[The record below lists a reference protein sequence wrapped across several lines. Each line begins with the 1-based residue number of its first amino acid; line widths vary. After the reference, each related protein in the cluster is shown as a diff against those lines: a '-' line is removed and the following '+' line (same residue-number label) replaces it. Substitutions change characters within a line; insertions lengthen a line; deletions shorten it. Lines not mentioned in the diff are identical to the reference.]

1 MEERVFWLAW
11 AQISGVGPI
20 LLKRLQNHFISLSAA
35 WEASPNQLREVEGFG
50 NKTVQAV
57 VEKRAKIDPEKL
69 LKQHLEKN
77 PNFWTP
83 ADPEYPRLLLEIP
96 NPPPVLYYRGKPQL
110 SENQGITPTIGIVGT
125 RSLSEYG
132 KRWTRKISAAL
143 AKQGFTIV
151 SGMAEG
157 IDTEAHDACLE
168 VGGRTLAVLG
178 TGVDVVYPPSN
189 RRLYDRILE
198 NGLVLSE
205 YIAGT
210 QPNRTNF
217 PPRNRI
223 IAGLSRAVL
232 VMEAP
237 NKSGALITADYT
249 KDLQRD
255 IYVLTARLE
264 DYNSHG
270 CLKLLNKGA
279 NAIPV
284 EFDQLLTMLGAKP
297 VADKADFSSLPLFNQ
312 PQIERSPTPIQPP
325 TPELEPDLK
334 QVFQTLTTEPLSFDL
349 IVQQS
354 GLAASVVSSALL
366 QLELMGLVTQ
376 LPGMRYQKC

>member
-11 AQISGVGPI
+11 SQVSGIGPI
-20 LLKRLQNHFISLSAA
+20 LLKRLQTHFISLATA
-35 WEASPNQLREVEGFG
+35 WEASPNQLKEVEGFG
-50 NKTVQAV
+50 TKTVQAV
-57 VEKRAKIDPEKL
+57 VEKRSKIDPEKL

-83 ADPEYPRLLLEIP
+83 ADVQYPRLLLETP
-96 NPPPVLYYRGKPQL
+96 NPPPVLYYQGKVQN
-110 SENQGITPTIGIVGT
+110 SENKGITPTVAIVGT

-151 SGMAEG
+151 SGMADG

-178 TGVDVVYPPSN
+178 TGVDVVYPPRN
-189 RRLYDRILE
+189 RSLYERILN

-205 YIAGT
+205 YPAGT

-237 NKSGALITADYT
+237 TKSGALITADVANEI
-249 KDLQRD
+249 KRNV
-255 IYVLTARLE
+255 YVLTARLD

-279 NAIPV
+279 TPIPI
-284 EFDQLLTMLGAKP
+284 ELDQLLIMLGAKAL
-297 VADKADFSSLPLFNQ
+297 VEKADFSSLPLFNQ
-312 PQIERSPTPIQPP
+312 PEIKQTQISNQPP
-325 TPELEPDLK
+325 IPDLEPDLK
-334 QVFQTLTTEPLSFDL
+334 QVFQTIGTEPLSFDL

-354 GLAASVVSSALL
+354 GLAASTVSSALL

-376 LPGMRYQKC
+376 LPGMRYQRC

>member
-11 AQISGVGPI
+11 SQVSGIGPI
-20 LLKRLQNHFISLSAA
+20 LLKRLQTHFISLATA
-35 WEASPNQLREVEGFG
+35 WEASPNQLKEVEGFG
-50 NKTVQAV
+50 TKTVQAV
-57 VEKRAKIDPEKL
+57 VEKRSKIDPEKL

-83 ADPEYPRLLLEIP
+83 ADVQYPRLLLETP
-96 NPPPVLYYRGKPQL
+96 NPPPVLYYQGKVQN
-110 SENQGITPTIGIVGT
+110 SENKGITHTVAIVGT

-151 SGMAEG
+151 SGMADG

-178 TGVDVVYPPSN
+178 TGVDVVYPPRN
-189 RRLYDRILE
+189 RSLYERILN

-205 YIAGT
+205 YPAGT

-237 NKSGALITADYT
+237 TKSGALITADVANEI
-249 KDLQRD
+249 KRNV
-255 IYVLTARLE
+255 YVLTARLD

-279 NAIPV
+279 TPIPI
-284 EFDQLLTMLGAKP
+284 ELDQLLIMLGAKAL
-297 VADKADFSSLPLFNQ
+297 VEKADFSSLPLFNQ
-312 PQIERSPTPIQPP
+312 PEIKQTQISNQPP
-325 TPELEPDLK
+325 IPDLEPDLK
-334 QVFQTLTTEPLSFDL
+334 QVFQTIGTEPLSFDL

-354 GLAASVVSSALL
+354 GLAASTVSSALL

-376 LPGMRYQKC
+376 LPGMRYQRC

>member
-11 AQISGVGPI
+11 SQVSGIGPI
-20 LLKRLQNHFISLSAA
+20 LLKRLQTHFISLATA
-35 WEASPNQLREVEGFG
+35 WEASPNQLKEVEGFG
-50 NKTVQAV
+50 TKTVQAV
-57 VEKRAKIDPEKL
+57 VEKRSKIDPEKL

-83 ADPEYPRLLLEIP
+83 ADVQYPRLLLETP
-96 NPPPVLYYRGKPQL
+96 NPPPVLYYQGKVQN
-110 SENQGITPTIGIVGT
+110 SENKGITPTVAIVGT

-151 SGMAEG
+151 SGMADG

-178 TGVDVVYPPSN
+178 TGVDVVYPPRN
-189 RRLYDRILE
+189 RSLYERILN

-205 YIAGT
+205 YPAGT
-210 QPNRTNF
+210 QPSRTNF

-237 NKSGALITADYT
+237 TKSGALITADVANEI
-249 KDLQRD
+249 KRNV
-255 IYVLTARLE
+255 YVLTARLD

-279 NAIPV
+279 TPIPI
-284 EFDQLLTMLGAKP
+284 ELDQLLIMLGAKAL
-297 VADKADFSSLPLFNQ
+297 VEKADFSSLPLFNQ
-312 PQIERSPTPIQPP
+312 PEIKQTQISNQPP
-325 TPELEPDLK
+325 IPDLEPDLK
-334 QVFQTLTTEPLSFDL
+334 QVFQSIATEPISFDL
-349 IVQQS
+349 IVQKS
-354 GLAASVVSSALL
+354 GLTASVVSSALL

-376 LPGMRYQKC
+376 LPGMRYQRC

>member
-1 MEERVFWLAW
+1 MEERIFWLAW
-11 AQISGVGPI
+11 SQVSGIGPI
-20 LLKRLQNHFISLSAA
+20 LLKRLQKHFISLSAA
-35 WEASPNQLREVEGFG
+35 WEASPNQLKEVEGFG

-57 VEKRAKIDPEKL
+57 VEKRSKIDPEKL

-83 ADPEYPRLLLEIP
+83 ADVEYPRLLLETP
-96 NPPPVLYYRGKPQL
+96 NPPPVLYYQGKVQN
-110 SENQGITPTIGIVGT
+110 SENKGITPTVAIVGT

-151 SGMAEG
+151 SGMADG

-178 TGVDVVYPPSN
+178 TGVDVVYPPRN
-189 RRLYDRILE
+189 RSLYERILN

-205 YIAGT
+205 YPAGT
-210 QPNRTNF
+210 QPSRTNF

-237 NKSGALITADYT
+237 TKSGALITADFA
-249 KDLQRD
+249 KEIKRD
-255 IYVLTARLE
+255 IYVLTARLD
-264 DYNSHG
+264 DYQFHG

-279 NAIPV
+279 TAIPI
-284 EFDQLLTMLGAKP
+284 EFDELLTMLGAKP
-297 VADKADFSSLPLFNQ
+297 IADKEDFSSLPLFNQ
-312 PQIERSPTPIQPP
+312 PEIKQTQISNQPAISN
-325 TPELEPDLK
+325 LEPDLK
-334 QVFQTLTTEPLSFDL
+334 QVFQTIATEPLSFDL

-354 GLAASVVSSALL
+354 GLAASTVSSALL

-376 LPGMRYQKC
+376 LPGMRYQRC

>member
-11 AQISGVGPI
+11 SQISGVGPI
-20 LLKRLQNHFISLSAA
+20 LLKRLQKHFISLSTA

-50 NKTVQAV
+50 NKTVQAI
-57 VEKRAKIDPEKL
+57 VEKRAKIDPEKF

-110 SENQGITPTIGIVGT
+110 SENQGITPTVGIVGT

-189 RRLYDRILE
+189 RRLCDRILN

-237 NKSGALITADYT
+237 TKSGALITADYA

-255 IYVLTARLE
+255 IYVLTARLD

-284 EFDQLLTMLGAKP
+284 EFDELLTMLGAKP

-312 PQIERSPTPIQPP
+312 LQIDRSPTPNQPP
-325 TPELEPDLK
+325 IPNLEPDLK
-334 QVFQTLTTEPLSFDL
+334 QVFQTITTEPLSFDL

>member
-11 AQISGVGPI
+11 SQVSGIGPI
-20 LLKRLQNHFISLSAA
+20 LLKRLQTHFMSLSKA
-35 WEASPNQLREVEGFG
+35 WEASPNQLKEVEGFG
-50 NKTVQAV
+50 NKTIQAV
-57 VEKRAKIDPEKL
+57 VEKRSKIDPEKL

-83 ADPEYPRLLLEIP
+83 ADVEYPRLLLETP
-96 NPPPVLYYRGKPQL
+96 NPPPILYYQGKVQI
-110 SENQGITPTIGIVGT
+110 SENKGITPTVAIVGT

-143 AKQGFTIV
+143 TKQGFTIV
-151 SGMAEG
+151 SGMADG

-178 TGVDVVYPPSN
+178 TGVDVVYPPRN
-189 RRLYDRILE
+189 RSLYERILN

-205 YIAGT
+205 YPAGT

-237 NKSGALITADYT
+237 TKSGALITADVANEI
-249 KDLQRD
+249 KRNV
-255 IYVLTARLE
+255 YVLTARLD

-279 NAIPV
+279 TPIPI
-284 EFDQLLTMLGAKP
+284 ELDQLLTMLGAKP
-297 VADKADFSSLPLFNQ
+297 LVEKADFSSLPLFNQ
-312 PQIERSPTPIQPP
+312 PEISKAQIPTQPP
-325 TPELEPDLK
+325 IPDLEPDLK
-334 QVFQTLTTEPLSFDL
+334 QVFQTIATEPLSFDL

-354 GLAASVVSSALL
+354 GLAASTVSSALL

-376 LPGMRYQKC
+376 LPGMRYQRC

>member
-11 AQISGVGPI
+11 SQVSGIGPI
-20 LLKRLQNHFISLSAA
+20 LLKRLQTHFISLATA
-35 WEASPNQLREVEGFG
+35 WEASPNQLKEVEGFG
-50 NKTVQAV
+50 TKTVQAV
-57 VEKRAKIDPEKL
+57 VEKRSKIDPEKL

-83 ADPEYPRLLLEIP
+83 ADVQYPRLLLETP
-96 NPPPVLYYRGKPQL
+96 NPPPVLYYQGKVQN
-110 SENQGITPTIGIVGT
+110 SENKGITPTVAIVGT

-151 SGMAEG
+151 SGMADG

-178 TGVDVVYPPSN
+178 TGVDVVYPPRN
-189 RRLYDRILE
+189 RSLYERILN

-205 YIAGT
+205 YPAGT
-210 QPNRTNF
+210 QPSRTNF

-237 NKSGALITADYT
+237 TKSGALITADVANEI
-249 KDLQRD
+249 KRNV
-255 IYVLTARLE
+255 YVLTARLD

-279 NAIPV
+279 TSIPI
-284 EFDQLLTMLGAKP
+284 ELDQLLIMLGAKAL
-297 VADKADFSSLPLFNQ
+297 VEKADFSSLPLFNQ
-312 PQIERSPTPIQPP
+312 PEIKQTQISNQPP
-325 TPELEPDLK
+325 IPDLEPDLK
-334 QVFQTLTTEPLSFDL
+334 QVFQSIATEPISFDL
-349 IVQQS
+349 IVQKS
-354 GLAASVVSSALL
+354 GLTASVVSSALL

-376 LPGMRYQKC
+376 LPGMRYQRC

>member
-11 AQISGVGPI
+11 SQVSGVGPI
-20 LLKRLQNHFISLSAA
+20 LLKRLQQHFISLSAA

-57 VEKRAKIDPEKL
+57 VEKRSKIDPEKL

-83 ADPEYPRLLLEIP
+83 ADAEYPRLLLETP
-96 NPPPVLYYRGKPQL
+96 NPPPVLYYQGKPQL
-110 SENQGITPTIGIVGT
+110 SENQGITPTIAIVGT

-132 KRWTRKISAAL
+132 KRWTRKISNAL

-205 YIAGT
+205 YPAGT
-210 QPNRTNF
+210 QPHRTSF

-237 NKSGALITADYT
+237 TKSGALITADVANEI
-249 KDLQRD
+249 KRD
-255 IYVLTARLE
+255 VYVLTARLD
-264 DYNSHG
+264 DYKSHG
-270 CLKLLNKGA
+270 CLNLLNKGA
-279 NAIPV
+279 TAIPI
-284 EFDQLLTMLGAKP
+284 ELDQLLTMLGAKP
-297 VADKADFSSLPLFNQ
+297 VAKNEDFSSLPLFNQ
-312 PQIERSPTPIQPP
+312 PQINQPTNLNQPKIP
-325 TPELEPDLK
+325 DLEPDLK
-334 QVFQTLTTEPLSFDL
+334 QVFQNLTTEPLSFDL

>member
-11 AQISGVGPI
+11 SQVSGIGPI
-20 LLKRLQNHFISLSAA
+20 LLKRLQTHFISLATA
-35 WEASPNQLREVEGFG
+35 WEASPNQLKEVEGFG
-50 NKTVQAV
+50 TKTVQAV
-57 VEKRAKIDPEKL
+57 VEKRSKIDPEKL

-83 ADPEYPRLLLEIP
+83 ADVQYPRLLLETP
-96 NPPPVLYYRGKPQL
+96 NPPPVLYYQGKVQN
-110 SENQGITPTIGIVGT
+110 SENKGITPTVAIVGT

-151 SGMAEG
+151 SGMADG

-178 TGVDVVYPPSN
+178 TGVDVVYPPRN
-189 RRLYDRILE
+189 RSLYERILN

-205 YIAGT
+205 YPAGT
-210 QPNRTNF
+210 QPSRTNF

-237 NKSGALITADYT
+237 TKSGALITADVANEI
-249 KDLQRD
+249 KRNV
-255 IYVLTARLE
+255 YVLTARLD

-279 NAIPV
+279 TSIPI
-284 EFDQLLTMLGAKP
+284 ELDQLLIMLGAKAL
-297 VADKADFSSLPLFNQ
+297 VEKADFSSLPLFNQ
-312 PQIERSPTPIQPP
+312 PEIKQTQISNQPP
-325 TPELEPDLK
+325 IPDLEPDLK
-334 QVFQTLTTEPLSFDL
+334 QVFQSIATEPISFDL

-354 GLAASVVSSALL
+354 GLAASTVSSALL

-376 LPGMRYQKC
+376 LPGMRYQRC